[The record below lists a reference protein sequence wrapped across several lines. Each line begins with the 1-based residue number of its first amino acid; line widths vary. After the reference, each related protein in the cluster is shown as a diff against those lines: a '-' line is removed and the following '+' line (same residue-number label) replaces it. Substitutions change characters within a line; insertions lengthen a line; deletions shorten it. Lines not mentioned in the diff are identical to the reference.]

1 MNIGIL
7 GTGYVGLVTGACL
20 ADSGNYVTC
29 ADINKDKINLLN
41 NGGVPIYEPGL
52 DEIIERNIGAK
63 RLFFTD
69 DIEKTISSSDII
81 FIAVGTPS
89 NEGNENSVNLSF
101 VEQAFSDIWKYA
113 KDETIVVM
121 KSTVPVGTHHKFFE
135 TGGENQKGVK
145 EDLKICFYVSNPEFL
160 KEGSAINDFIYPDR
174 IIIGCYNFDYR
185 ESVVQK
191 MRELYS
197 PFMMKK
203 DRIIVMD
210 PSSAEMTKYAANAML
225 ATRIS
230 FMNEIARLCDAT
242 NANVDNVRKGIS
254 SDSRIGPDFLFP
266 GIGYGGSC
274 FPKDVKAIINLGE
287 ENKCPLDLIS
297 SVHSVNKEQSAYF
310 INKVVDYFKT
320 INKDIKGCVF
330 SVWGLAFKANT
341 DDVRESPAIACIK
354 MLVDMGVVIRAYDPV
369 AIVNS
374 MDVLGSPVVYYEED
388 KYEMLDDSD
397 ALLVLTDWQEFRSP
411 DFDIIRK
418 KLNRHNGS
426 PVIFDGRNLYHAE
439 TVANKSI
446 NYISIGRQSWITET
460 TKP

>member
-145 EDLKICFYVSNPEFL
+145 EDLKICLFHDDPE
-160 KEGSAINDFIYPDR
+160 E
-174 IIIGCYNFDYR
+174 
-185 ESVVQK
+185 
-191 MRELYS
+191 
-197 PFMMKK
+197 
-203 DRIIVMD
+203 
-210 PSSAEMTKYAANAML
+210 
-225 ATRIS
+225 
-230 FMNEIARLCDAT
+230 
-242 NANVDNVRKGIS
+242 
-254 SDSRIGPDFLFP
+254 
-266 GIGYGGSC
+266 
-274 FPKDVKAIINLGE
+274 
-287 ENKCPLDLIS
+287 
-297 SVHSVNKEQSAYF
+297 
-310 INKVVDYFKT
+310 
-320 INKDIKGCVF
+320 
-330 SVWGLAFKANT
+330 
-341 DDVRESPAIACIK
+341 
-354 MLVDMGVVIRAYDPV
+354 
-369 AIVNS
+369 IVN
-374 MDVLGSPVVYYEED
+374 
-388 KYEMLDDSD
+388 
-397 ALLVLTDWQEFRSP
+397 A
-411 DFDIIRK
+411 
-418 KLNRHNGS
+418 
-426 PVIFDGRNLYHAE
+426 
-439 TVANKSI
+439 
-446 NYISIGRQSWITET
+446 
-460 TKP
+460 